1 MEEGITLSLSNQER
15 EALRAL
21 AKFEMRTID
30 DQARFIIR
38 RDLER
43 RGLLQSVEQVLPSI
57 SQEN

>member
-1 MEEGITLSLSNQER
+1 MEEEITLSLSSQER

-30 DQARFIIR
+30 DQAHFIIR